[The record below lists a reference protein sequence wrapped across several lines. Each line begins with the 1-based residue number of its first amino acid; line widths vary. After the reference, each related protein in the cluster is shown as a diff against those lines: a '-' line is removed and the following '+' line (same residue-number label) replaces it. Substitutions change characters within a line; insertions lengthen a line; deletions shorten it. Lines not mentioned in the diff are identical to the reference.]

1 MDSESPSSSFL
12 SPLDTMKR
20 TNGKGKGKGSYA
32 PLKDSSSSSDS
43 ISSPSAENLKD
54 TRWHEG
60 ELQDKK
66 KQHFHHLSFPEDIE
80 TDDAE
85 FIDPTETFAR
95 PTKFELTSFDALPKF
110 LADNEFILHGYR
122 VHFSFKL
129 CMESLFRRHNE
140 TLNVWTH
147 LVGTLVFTALMIF
160 TYAKFLPS
168 YVSNVS
174 KRIPVGTDY
183 AIFAVFFFG
192 AHAQMLFSTIYHL
205 FSAHSAGVAKWLARL
220 DYMGICLMI
229 VGSYYPPLYYMLR
242 PCHPDLMRVH
252 LSIISLLGVIGMFI
266 VGIPKLQGPQ
276 FRVFRAIFFVVFGL
290 YIIIPLPQI
299 ISLMGMKYV
308 WPLLWRLSIMGAL
321 YICGAT
327 FYASRCPERCCT
339 RGKLDYGWYSH
350 PIWHMFVVA
359 AGLMQFYNC
368 IYAYTNYNMAPSSCP
383 S

>member
-1 MDSESPSSSFL
+1 MHSDSD
-12 SPLDTMKR
+12 SPLDMKKR
-20 TNGKGKGKGSYA
+20 GGKGKYA
-32 PLKDSSSSSDS
+32 VLDESA
-43 ISSPSAENLKD
+43 SSPVD
-54 TRWHEG
+54 HTRWHEG
-60 ELQDKK
+60 EQQEK
-66 KQHFHHLSFPEDIE
+66 KQHFHHLTFSSLEDIE

-85 FIDPTETFAR
+85 FVDPTENFAR
-95 PTKFELTSFDALPKF
+95 PTKFELTSFEKLPKF

-129 CMESLFRRHNE
+129 CLESLFRRHNE

-147 LVGTLVFTALMIF
+147 LIGTLVFTVLAVF
-160 TYAKFLPS
+160 TYVKILP
-168 YVSNVS
+168 NVT
-174 KRIPVGTDY
+174 KRIPIATDY

-242 PCHPDLMRVH
+242 PCHPDLMRIH
-252 LSIISLLGVIGMFI
+252 LSAISLLGVIGLF
-266 VGIPKLQGPQ
+266 VVAFPRLQGPK

-299 ISLMGMKYV
+299 ISLMGIKYV

-321 YICGAT
+321 YILGAT
-327 FYASRCPERCCT
+327 FYASRCPERCCP
-339 RGKLDYGWYSH
+339 GKLDYGWYSH
-350 PIWHMFVVA
+350 PIWHLFVIA

-368 IYAYTNYNMAPSSCP
+368 IYAYTNYNMLDCP